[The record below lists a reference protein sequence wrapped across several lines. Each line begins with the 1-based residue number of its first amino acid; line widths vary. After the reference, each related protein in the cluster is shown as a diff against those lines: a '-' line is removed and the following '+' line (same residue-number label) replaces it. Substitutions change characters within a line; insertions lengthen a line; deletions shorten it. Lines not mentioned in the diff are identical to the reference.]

1 MEVHTVIVISIGLML
16 LGLCTFVG
24 HMVGGAPGMSAATLV
39 FLPLWFIGA
48 GINLIIGVKR
58 AGYSIAEEAPI
69 FLVVFAIPALV
80 ALFAWWR
87 FR

>member
-1 MEVHTVIVISIGLML
+1 MHTVIAISIGLML
-16 LGLCTFVG
+16 LGLCAFLG
-24 HMVGGAPGMSAATLV
+24 HTLGGASGTSAATLV

-48 GINLIIGVKR
+48 GINLFVGVKK

-69 FLVVFAIPALV
+69 FLVVFAIPAVV
-80 ALFAWWR
+80 ALFAWWK